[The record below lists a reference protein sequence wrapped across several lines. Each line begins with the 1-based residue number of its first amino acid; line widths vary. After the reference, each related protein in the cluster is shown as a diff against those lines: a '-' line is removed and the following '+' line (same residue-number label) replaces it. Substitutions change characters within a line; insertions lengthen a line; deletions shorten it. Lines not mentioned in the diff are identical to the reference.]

1 MPINKLRQ
9 KGMPVRRNF
18 GALGLTATGDAL
30 LSKGAAVG
38 ATVGVSAIAAGAGAG
53 SLAGPIGTVV
63 GAVVGAVVGILT
75 QTSNT
80 ASHIGSW
87 DGGIVSALSGLPSS
101 AAGIGRQIP
110 WNENSHG
117 LVQII
122 EALLAVGVY
131 MAWDTSLKSNYDVC
145 AHWAMTFG
153 QAVQNVATAI
163 VQKPNGS
170 CTVSIPLSPGAGG
183 HAPFN
188 FTFTNPGVT
197 VGPDKISAT
206 IIMGSSGLMAAMMT
220 ALGGQNPTNIAS
232 NATNAS
238 AQKCYALMLDY
249 WFAQLAPAAA
259 VPTTP
264 VPPTVAT
271 AVQAASTAANTAAA
285 AIAATSPPV
294 AVPSPPPPA
303 TAVASATGAANA
315 AATAAA
321 LASVPTSSTLTT
333 IATTPVA
340 ATPVVA
346 SPTITPATETSI
358 PATGTTSTTT
368 SSAAS
373 TINSLLAQGASQNS
387 AVLAAIQALEAQGVP
402 TSTATVAANNAV
414 APATGLF
421 GMSTDDLLILGG
433 VAIAAILLL
442 KKK

>member
-30 LSKGAAVG
+30 LSKGAGVA

-53 SLAGPIGTVV
+53 SLAGPIGTVA
-63 GAVVGAVVGILT
+63 GAVIGAVVGILT

-80 ASHIGSW
+80 ASHIGTW
-87 DGGIVSALSGLPSS
+87 DGQIVSAIAALPSS

-117 LVQII
+117 LVQCI
-122 EALLAVGVY
+122 EALLAVGAY

-153 QAVQNVATAI
+153 QAVQNLAGAI
-163 VQKPNGS
+163 VAKQS
-170 CTVSIPLSPGAGG
+170 SVSIPLSPGAGG
-183 HAPFN
+183 HGP
-188 FTFTNPGVT
+188 FTFKFNNPGVS

-206 IIMGSSGLMAAMMT
+206 LVMGSSGLMAAMMT
-220 ALGGQNPTNIAS
+220 ALGGQNPQNIAS

-238 AQKCYALMLDY
+238 AQKVYALMLDY

-259 VPTTP
+259 APTTP
-264 VPPTVAT
+264 VPPTLAT
-271 AVQAASTAANTAAA
+271 AVQAASTAANVAAS

-294 AVPSPPPPA
+294 VVPSPPPPA
-303 TAVASATGAANA
+303 TAVSSAVAVAPPP
-315 AATAAA
+315 AATAA
-321 LASVPTSSTLTT
+321 VPVVGSTTQAPVGPAVT
-333 IATTPVA
+333 QTQVTDTPVA
-340 ATPVVA
+340 G
-346 SPTITPATETSI
+346 TS
-358 PATGTTSTTT
+358 STTT

-433 VAIAAILLL
+433 VAVAAILLL